1 MTEFYQNRSGVKGRT
16 DGWSA
21 GAYNPPVNGSQ
32 LDQLRSAAADFFAG
46 TDVTLAY
53 AYGSRIDG
61 RPRPDSDLD
70 IGYYLTPPW
79 RETPLS
85 IAAEMK
91 LAGQLSGAAGLDVD
105 FRHLGQAPLDLKGR
119 VLEEGKRIYSRDE
132 VARVNFERDLI
143 GRYHDYKFIYQRMHA
158 TRLAALAKKVESDG

>member
-1 MTEFYQNRSGVKGRT
+1 M
-16 DGWSA
+16 
-21 GAYNPPVNGSQ
+21 NPSL
-32 LDQLRSAAADFFAG
+32 LDQLRGAAAGIFAG

-53 AYGSRIDG
+53 AYGSRIRG

-79 RETPLS
+79 YETPLS

-91 LAGQLSGAAGLDVD
+91 LAGRLSDAVGVEVD

-119 VLEEGKRIYSRDE
+119 VLEEAERIYSCDE
-132 VARVNFERDLI
+132 VVRVNFERDLI
-143 GRYHDYKFIYQRMHA
+143 GRFHDYKYIFQRMHA
-158 TRLAALAKKVESDG
+158 MRLATLADGIEADG